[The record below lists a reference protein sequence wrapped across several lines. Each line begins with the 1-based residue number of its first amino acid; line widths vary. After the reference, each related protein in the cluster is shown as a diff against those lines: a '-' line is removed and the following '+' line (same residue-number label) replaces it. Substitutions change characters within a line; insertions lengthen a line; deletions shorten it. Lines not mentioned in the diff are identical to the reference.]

1 MNLGMVEKY
10 IKISTW
16 MMLKMCLSLV
26 WRKDHIAR
34 KSMLVIDTNCETVTI
49 LGFRLNYGKN

>member
-1 MNLGMVEKY
+1 
-10 IKISTW
+10 